1 MSGDGGLFG
10 EDLILVNEQQQPSS
24 VMRGENLISPS
35 SPLLMDNLEP
45 STTPGTAE
53 LPSQLAVFSLLD
65 YSVFS
70 TMLAMSALIGIY
82 FAFFAK
88 QKQNTTSEY
97 LMGGK
102 NMGIFPVSMSLIAS
116 YISGITLLGMPAEIY
131 VYGTQYWSVVIA
143 ILLMSAGCGVFF
155 LPVFYKLQLNTSY
168 EYLQL
173 RFDRRVRLLGSFL
186 YIISTLLYIP
196 IVIYIP
202 ALAFSQVTGV
212 NLHLVTPLVC
222 LVCIFYTS
230 LGGMKAVVWTDALQT
245 ILMFGGAI
253 VVVVVGTIAVGGFEV
268 VWQRSEMSE
277 RIEFFNM
284 DMNPTV
290 RHTFWNIAFGSF
302 FSWITHISVNQ
313 GMVQRFLAM
322 PSINKARTMLVIFCI
337 GVIVIVS
344 ISCYTGLLIYATY
357 HDCDRVTTK
366 IIHAS
371 DQLLPYFVMDVTGFI
386 PGLPGLFMAGV
397 FSAALSSMS
406 TGLNSMAGVIFEDYV
421 KPRLS
426 GKVSEGRASF
436 MMKVICALIGVFCV
450 AMVFLVEKLG
460 GVLQVSGSLGGV
472 TNGPMLGIFTLGMF
486 FPWANSIGTF
496 VGGVAGLLVM
506 SWISFGTQAA
516 IAAQLITFPKKP
528 VSVDGC
534 THLLPDDMSSV
545 VEDPL
550 LPVEVQEEPMSIYH
564 LSYTLYSLTGLVV
577 VLTVGLLV
585 SYMTGFQDPDE
596 LDLDLLTP
604 PIQRF
609 FRKKKGAHLPVARED
624 LTSKSEKHRNGDVE
638 DPKLSEALMSKKEQD
653 EDKIT
658 TDEQP
663 CG

>member
-1 MSGDGGLFG
+1 MMAANCF
-10 EDLILVNEQQQPSS
+10 
-24 VMRGENLISPS
+24 
-35 SPLLMDNLEP
+35 
-45 STTPGTAE
+45 
-53 LPSQLAVFSLLD
+53 
-65 YSVFS
+65 
-70 TMLAMSALIGIY
+70 
-82 FAFFAK
+82 
-88 QKQNTTSEY
+88 
-97 LMGGK
+97 
-102 NMGIFPVSMSLIAS
+102 S

-131 VYGTQYWSVVIA
+131 VYGTQYWSVLIA
-143 ILLMSAGCGVFF
+143 ILLMSIGCGVFF

-196 IVIYIP
+196 IVVYIP

-253 VVVVVGTIAVGGFEV
+253 VVVVVGTVAVGGIDV
-268 VWQRSEMSE
+268 VWRRSEMSE

-284 DMNPTV
+284 DPSPTV

-302 FSWITHISVNQ
+302 FGWITHISVNQ

-322 PSINKARTMLVIFCI
+322 PSINKARIMLFIFCV
-337 GVIVIVS
+337 GVMVIVS
-344 ISCYTGLLIYATY
+344 VSCYTGLLIYATY

-406 TGLNSMAGVIFEDYV
+406 TGLNSMAGVIFEDYI

-426 GKVSEGRASF
+426 GKVSEARASL
-436 MMKVICALIGVFCV
+436 MMKIICAAIGVFCV
-450 AMVFLVEKLG
+450 CMVFIVENLG

-516 IAAQLITFPKKP
+516 IAAKLITFPKKP
-528 VSVDGC
+528 VSVAGC
-534 THLLPDDMSSV
+534 THLYPDALSSIV
-545 VEDPL
+545 DDPL
-550 LPVEVQEEPMSIYH
+550 LPVEVQEEPLSIYN

-577 VLTVGLLV
+577 VLVVGMLV
-585 SYMTGFQDPDE
+585 SYVTGFQDPE
-596 LDLDLLTP
+596 QLDLDLLTP

-609 FRKKKGAHLPVARED
+609 FRKKGDEQGKANGRPARA
-624 LTSKSEKHRNGDVE
+624 NGDVE
-638 DPKLSEALMSKKEQD
+638 NPKLMEALLSSADNDDKRGRTEQQGA
-653 EDKIT
+653 
-658 TDEQP
+658 TDEEPQAS
-663 CG
+663 